1 MNIDALKKYF
11 PHSFIK
17 KKVRGVAVKRVRK
30 DLILHGKSEE
40 DISESDLEYL
50 LADAEESVW
59 SEIKQTSLLG
69 VLAML
74 GLNFF

>member
-1 MNIDALKKYF
+1 MEIEKLKKYF
-11 PHSFIK
+11 PHSFLK
-17 KKVRGVAVKRVRK
+17 KKVRAVAVKRVRK

-50 LADAEESVW
+50 LADAEQSVW

-69 VLAML
+69 VLAVL

>member
-1 MNIDALKKYF
+1 MEIEKLKKYF
-11 PHSFIK
+11 PHSLIK
-17 KKVRGVAVKRVRK
+17 KKVRVVAVKRVRK

-40 DISESDLEYL
+40 DISASDLEYL
-50 LADAEESVW
+50 LADAEESAW